1 MKKELIR
8 KVGLAVVTLAAM
20 VAVALLLVELSASP
34 PASDL
39 TTLTAFLLMSGGITM
54 IVGLAVAYFGLPRGF
69 KSFRAQMVVASA
81 LMAILALAN
90 VGVVAYLM
98 FLSAHDLALLGGL
111 LAFSVGISGF
121 VIYVMSEPTIRSV
134 GEIVQSV
141 KSVSAGNLSVNVPVH
156 SDNEIGQVA
165 VAINGMIDRLE
176 LSLKRERDM
185 EEARKE
191 LFRAISHD
199 LRTPVVSIR
208 AMIEGINDGIV
219 TDTET
224 VKRYLHTTQKEVENL
239 GELINDLFELTQL
252 DTGVLELHLETASLR
267 DLVSDTLE
275 GMSMQA
281 ASRNV
286 RLEGSVD
293 DAIPPLYLDV
303 RRVQRV
309 LYNLIQNSVRYTP
322 PDGSI
327 MLRAKDGGS
336 EVQVEITDT
345 GIGILENDMPHI
357 FQKFYRADDARS
369 RDSGGA
375 GLGLAIA
382 RGIVEAHGGRIWVRS
397 QEGKGSTFA
406 FTLPKTPSSSRQLHT
421 IAG

>member
-1 MKKELIR
+1 MR

-20 VAVALLLVELSASP
+20 TAVALMVVEVSASP

-39 TTLTAFLLMSGGITM
+39 IALTAFLLMSGGITM
-54 IVGLAVAYFGLPRGF
+54 IFGLGVAYFGLPKGF

-90 VGVVAYLM
+90 GGVTAYMM

-121 VIYVMSEPTIRSV
+121 VIYVISEPTIRSV
-134 GEIVQSV
+134 GEIIQSV
-141 KSVSAGNLSVNVPVH
+141 KGVSAGNLDVSVPVR
-156 SDNEIGQVA
+156 SDNEIDQVA
-165 VAINGMIDRLE
+165 VAINGMIQRLAH
-176 LSLKRERDM
+176 SLKRERDL

-191 LFRAISHD
+191 LFRAVSHD
-199 LRTPVVSIR
+199 LRTPVASIR

-219 TDTET
+219 TDAET
-224 VKRYLHTTQKEVENL
+224 VSRYMRTTQNEVKNL
-239 GELINDLFELTQL
+239 GDLINDLFDLTQL
-252 DTGVLELHLETASLR
+252 DTGVLELHLETTSLR

-281 ASRNV
+281 SSRNV
-286 RLEGSVD
+286 RLVGSVD
-293 DAIPPLYLDV
+293 EAIPPLYLDV

-309 LYNLIQNSVRYTP
+309 LYNLIQNSIRYTP

-327 MLRAKDGGS
+327 MVKAKDSDG

-345 GIGILENDMPHI
+345 GTGILEKDMPHI

-369 RDSGGA
+369 RESGGT

-382 RGIVEAHGGRIWVRS
+382 KGIVEAHGGKIWVRS
-397 QEGKGSTFA
+397 QSGEGSTFA
-406 FTLPKTPSSSRQLHT
+406 FTLPKTLLSSQQPQTVPGSALF
-421 IAG
+421 G